1 MTKFRLKIG
10 ARVTVCQRGQIYH
23 AEYYENGKQKRVSLS
38 TKNLKVAKEKA
49 IKIDHALV
57 NGESNQ
63 TTDLSL
69 VEAIELYID
78 WLRTERRAKSSIQRY
93 QGELNSFHVFC
104 GIKKILRLSQIKAST
119 FDAYRSDR
127 TSEVA
132 AKTLYHESVV
142 IKQFLTWCESRSYLL
157 KSPLIKVRITK
168 PPLVK
173 RTPLKHE
180 QLVEIV
186 RKLPRHHQLV
196 VLTLAHSGLRVGELQ
211 RLQPN
216 DVNVEAGWFAVES
229 REGLETKTRE
239 SRRVPI
245 HKELLLLFRKH
256 QRGRDWFF
264 TSPASSEYPDGQRW
278 ISPKKLNEAFQRAV
292 KACGLPAGLKNKGFT
307 IHSLRHYFKSTS
319 VYSDVPQHVTNAWMG
334 HSDRSTAE
342 IYFHRD
348 DTKELQLINRLPLL
362 LASATTTSN
371 SVSVSKS

>member
-1 MTKFRLKIG
+1 MTKFRLKVG
-10 ARVTVCQRGQIYH
+10 ARVTVCQRGQNYY
-23 AEYYENGKQKRVSLS
+23 AEFYENGKQQRVSLS

-49 IKIDHALV
+49 IKIDYALV

-63 TTDLSL
+63 TIDLS
-69 VEAIELYID
+69 VAEAVVLYIS
-78 WLRTERRAKSSIQRY
+78 WLRTERRAKNSIQRY
-93 QGELNSFHVFC
+93 LGELNSLTAFC
-104 GIKKILRLSQIKAST
+104 KLKKILRLSEIKAST

-127 TSEVA
+127 TSKVA
-132 AKTLYHESVV
+132 AKTMYHESVV
-142 IKQFLTWCESRSYLL
+142 IKQFLTWCESRSYLA
-157 KSPLIKVRITK
+157 KNPLIKVRITK
-168 PPLVK
+168 PPHVK
-173 RTPLKHE
+173 RTPLRHE

-196 VLTLAHSGLRVGELQ
+196 VLTLAHSGFRVGELQ
-211 RLQPN
+211 RLQPS
-216 DVNVEAGWFAVES
+216 DVETETGWFAIES

-245 HKELLLLFRKH
+245 HEELLLLFRKH

-264 TSPASSEYPDGQRW
+264 TSPPSGAYPDGQRW

-307 IHSLRHYFKSTS
+307 IHSLRHYFKSTC

-348 DTKELQLINRLPLL
+348 DEKELQLINRLPSLL
-362 LASATTTSN
+362 DSTATTSN

>member
-1 MTKFRLKIG
+1 MTKFRLKVG
-10 ARVTVCQRGQIYH
+10 ARVTVCQRGQNYY
-23 AEYYENGKQKRVSLS
+23 AEFYENGKQKRVSLS

-49 IKIDHALV
+49 IKIDYGLV

-63 TTDLSL
+63 TIDLS
-69 VEAIELYID
+69 VAEAVVLYIS
-78 WLRTERRAKSSIQRY
+78 WLRTESRAKSSIQRY
-93 QGELNSFHVFC
+93 LGELNSLTAFC
-104 GIKKILRLSQIKAST
+104 KQKKILRLSEIKAST

-127 TSEVA
+127 TSKVA
-132 AKTLYHESVV
+132 AKTMYHESVV
-142 IKQFLTWCESRSYLL
+142 IKQFLTWCESRSYLS

-173 RTPLKHE
+173 RTPLRHE
-180 QLVEIV
+180 QLVQIV
-186 RKLPRHHQLV
+186 KTLPRHHQLV
-196 VLTLAHSGLRVGELQ
+196 VLTLAHAGLRIGELQ

-216 DVNVEAGWFAVES
+216 DVNLETGWFEIES

-256 QRGRDWFF
+256 KRGRDWFF
-264 TSPASSEYPDGQRW
+264 TSPASSQFPEGQRW
-278 ISPKKLNEAFQRAV
+278 IVPKKLNEAFQRAV

-307 IHSLRHYFKSTS
+307 IHSLRHYFKSTC

-348 DTKELQLINRLPLL
+348 DEKELQLINRLPSLL
-362 LASATTTSN
+362 TSIPTISN